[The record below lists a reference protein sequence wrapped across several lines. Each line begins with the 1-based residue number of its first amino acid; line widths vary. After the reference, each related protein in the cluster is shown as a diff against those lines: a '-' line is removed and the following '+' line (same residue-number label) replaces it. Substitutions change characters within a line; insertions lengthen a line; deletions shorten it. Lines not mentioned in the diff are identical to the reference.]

1 MSCRP
6 LSCSLVLGLRAPW
19 LALLLALPLATACGA
34 DGRYV
39 MLGTAKAP
47 SASGIVEVDDIGG
60 DSSQVAVHL
69 EFLHPPDKLGPS
81 LTRYVVWFVPLVGSA
96 VRAGALTYDPIA
108 RTGDLTQTSPFH
120 HVTVK
125 VTAERDD
132 RPARPGDVVIATQD
146 VRLD

>member
-1 MSCRP
+1 MSCRS
-6 LSCSLVLGLRAPW
+6 LSRSLVLGLC
-19 LALLLALPLATACGA
+19 LALPLGTTGCGA

-60 DSSQVAVHL
+60 ESSQVAVHL
-69 EFLHPPDKLGPS
+69 EFLHPPDKIDPTLK
-81 LTRYVVWFVPLVGSA
+81 RYVVWFVPPVGSA
-96 VRAGALTYDPIA
+96 VRAGPLAYDPVA

-120 HVTVK
+120 VFTVK
-125 VTAERDD
+125 VTAERDE
-132 RPARPGDVVIATQD
+132 RPARPGAVVIATQD

>member
-1 MSCRP
+1 MSCRS
-6 LSCSLVLGLRAPW
+6 LSCSLLLGLW
-19 LALLLALPLATACGA
+19 LVTLLGTAGCGA

-60 DSSQVAVHL
+60 GSSQVAVHL
-69 EFLHPPDKLGPS
+69 EFLHPPDKLDPS
-81 LTRYVVWFVPLVGSA
+81 LTRYVVWFVPTVGSA
-96 VRAGALTYDPIA
+96 VRAGTLVYDPVA

-120 HVTVK
+120 VFTVK
-125 VTAERDD
+125 VTAERDE
-132 RPARPGDVVIATQD
+132 RPARPGSVVIATQD